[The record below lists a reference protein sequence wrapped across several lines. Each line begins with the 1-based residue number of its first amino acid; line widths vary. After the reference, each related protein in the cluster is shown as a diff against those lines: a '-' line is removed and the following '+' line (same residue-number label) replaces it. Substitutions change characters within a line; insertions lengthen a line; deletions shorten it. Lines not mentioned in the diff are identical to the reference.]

1 MDVMWNVAIREESNR
16 SVGRMS
22 HLHSSFIFP
31 TLSKEHRTEN
41 TLQTSQY
48 LQFLSPTWRN
58 FHLPNEKKTHSLALQ
73 SPSAALAR
81 MFPPPAP
88 SPSVRPAARPVP
100 RHGPRRLRGW
110 PRPTAPRP
118 PAPPPRS
125 RRPSRPSRRP
135 SRNPPPLRRAGAAS
149 VLNGSRPGSPVF
161 YPGPVKWKMAAGKWK
176 RKNRCFRMV
185 IRLWSYSG
193 CYAMG
198 AKCSWRN
205 ISKQSPIV

>member
-1 MDVMWNVAIREESNR
+1 MDVMWNVTIREESNR

-48 LQFLSPTWRN
+48 LQFLPQKLEETSTFQTR
-58 FHLPNEKKTHSLALQ
+58 KKTHSLVLQ

-118 PAPPPRS
+118 ERRPPPRS
-125 RRPSRPSRRP
+125 RRPSPPSRML

-149 VLNGSRPGSPVF
+149 VLNGSNGSPVF
-161 YPGPVKWKMAAGKWK
+161 YPGPVKWNEKWLQGKWK
-176 RKNRCFRMV
+176 RKNIGV
-185 IRLWSYSG
+185 LG
-193 CYAMG
+193 
-198 AKCSWRN
+198 
-205 ISKQSPIV
+205 

>member
-1 MDVMWNVAIREESNR
+1 M
-16 SVGRMS
+16 
-22 HLHSSFIFP
+22 
-31 TLSKEHRTEN
+31 
-41 TLQTSQY
+41 
-48 LQFLSPTWRN
+48 
-58 FHLPNEKKTHSLALQ
+58 LQ

-81 MFPPPAP
+81 LFPPPAP

-100 RHGPRRLRGW
+100 RHGPRRLRRW
-110 PRPTAPRP
+110 PRPTAPRPTSPRP

-161 YPGPVKWKMAAGKWK
+161 YPGPVKWSEKWLQGKWK
-176 RKNRCFRMV
+176 RTNRCFRMV

-205 ISKQSPIV
+205 ISKQSTYSNSIVS